1 MCRGKTFALL
11 RLGLICATIG
21 VCGADDSVSWSGV
34 LPEVVRRP
42 QKGEAPRYPRDTVIG
57 ELGPGNAPP
66 AAYRFARNLLAALM
80 GNNRNSR
87 YLQEID
93 KDRLEGLTAPI
104 KPLAPRKFRV
114 GGGKAEGDGAVSFL
128 FRYIGR
134 EQGIAGELYLR
145 LEEQDWLLD
154 DIIFEDARSVTEPG
168 EPYPYDFT
176 PYERFF

>member
-1 MCRGKTFALL
+1 ML
-11 RLGLICATIG
+11 RIWFICTIIG
-21 VCGADDSVSWSGV
+21 VCGADDGVSWSGI
-34 LPEVVRRP
+34 LPEAVRRP

-66 AAYRFARNLLAALM
+66 AAYTYARNLLAALM
-80 GNNRNSR
+80 RNNRDSR
-87 YLQEID
+87 YLREIG
-93 KDRLEGLTAPI
+93 KDRLEGLTAQI
-104 KPLAPRKFRV
+104 KSVAPRKFRA
-114 GGGKAEGDGAVSFL
+114 GGGKEEGDGAVSFL

-145 LEEQDWLLD
+145 LEDQDWLFD
-154 DIIFEDARSVTEPG
+154 DIIFEEARSVTEPG